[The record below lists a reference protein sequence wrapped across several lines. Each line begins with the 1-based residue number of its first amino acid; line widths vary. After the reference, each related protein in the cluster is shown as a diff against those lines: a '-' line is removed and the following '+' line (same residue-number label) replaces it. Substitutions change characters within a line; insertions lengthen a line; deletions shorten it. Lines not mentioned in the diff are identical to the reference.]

1 MLPTKAVKNLKKYF
15 EVSAYCKLCRYCPPE
30 YESICRNCLQNG
42 TLTNFKENKEI
53 ENDTD

>member
-1 MLPTKAVKNLKKYF
+1 MLPQKAVKNLKKYF
-15 EVSAYCKLCRYCPPE
+15 EVSAYCQLCRYCPPE

-42 TLTNFKENKEI
+42 TLTKFTKNKEI